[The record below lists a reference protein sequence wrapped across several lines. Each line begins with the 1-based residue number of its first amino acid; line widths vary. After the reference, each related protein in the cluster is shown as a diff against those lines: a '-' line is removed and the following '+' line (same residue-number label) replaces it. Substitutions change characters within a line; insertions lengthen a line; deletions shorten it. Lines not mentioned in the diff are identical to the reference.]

1 MFLYKLFAQ
10 ILNMSITASVVII
23 TVMILRVLMHRL
35 PRKYIYILWLIVGI
49 RLVCPFAVTSPI
61 SVFNLTDKPS
71 KSYIIQLDSNF
82 LLQQNTDN
90 IIDGKNIQNK
100 IQNNQFTDKPSL
112 STKHNTASKAPAA
125 INNDIK
131 LKKTTASQVS
141 LPMQIGTVI
150 WVTGIVAILLWN
162 SLLMASTK
170 KHLNKAVLY
179 QDNIYECDN
188 IPSPFVMGLIHP
200 NIYIPF
206 RLNDSERK
214 YILTHEMYHIHRK
227 DYIVKFASFLILA
240 IYWFHPL
247 VWLSYLYMVRDMEM
261 SCDEYVLETT
271 KTDIRVDY
279 STSLLGFATNKRTL
293 SAGLLSFGE
302 TDTRRRVKNIMK
314 FKKHQKW
321 IVIIAVIIIFAA
333 GVICLTNADTKTEKT
348 QDKETPNKNVQTTKT
363 TKTPTVNYDAVV
375 AEETINGYNLKLV
388 LLPDKVSKTE
398 TDNKKVPIPADG
410 FNLYEGTFA
419 LITYKDGNLY
429 DEYKLK
435 FQHNDK
441 VYFPKDGITLHV
453 KDYDGDGNADDFSL
467 GQGQVFSPM
476 LSNFM
481 IYQFFTVD
489 EDGSIVKFSTSYN
502 SGESITVYP
511 DETGF
516 PDEFSKEFKRGKYG
530 VIFSDGNNKKE
541 YTSIVRLISTKD
553 TPVNQKQQDI
563 WQAVLDTMPK
573 KVIKELENNGVWHFF
588 ADKKIPTYLLS
599 NAENYDNITL
609 RLDFQYNGNELIQ
622 YVSKGYG
629 FVINLSD
636 ENINKKQALALAQ
649 KFAKEFCGKDLTTV
663 KNKKEAQN
671 YGENAIWQI
680 KTPPRYDDGEMYAQF
695 KDGYGALYLVQ
706 LNRNMVVRYDA

>member
-1 MFLYKLFAQ
+1 M
-10 ILNMSITASVVII
+10 
-23 TVMILRVLMHRL
+23 
-35 PRKYIYILWLIVGI
+35 
-49 RLVCPFAVTSPI
+49 
-61 SVFNLTDKPS
+61 
-71 KSYIIQLDSNF
+71 
-82 LLQQNTDN
+82 
-90 IIDGKNIQNK
+90 
-100 IQNNQFTDKPSL
+100 
-112 STKHNTASKAPAA
+112 
-125 INNDIK
+125 
-131 LKKTTASQVS
+131 
-141 LPMQIGTVI
+141 
-150 WVTGIVAILLWN
+150 
-162 SLLMASTK
+162 
-170 KHLNKAVLY
+170 
-179 QDNIYECDN
+179 
-188 IPSPFVMGLIHP
+188 
-200 NIYIPF
+200 
-206 RLNDSERK
+206 
-214 YILTHEMYHIHRK
+214 
-227 DYIVKFASFLILA
+227 
-240 IYWFHPL
+240 
-247 VWLSYLYMVRDMEM
+247 
-261 SCDEYVLETT
+261 
-271 KTDIRVDY
+271 
-279 STSLLGFATNKRTL
+279 
-293 SAGLLSFGE
+293 
-302 TDTRRRVKNIMK
+302 
-314 FKKHQKW
+314 
-321 IVIIAVIIIFAA
+321 
-333 GVICLTNADTKTEKT
+333 
-348 QDKETPNKNVQTTKT
+348 
-363 TKTPTVNYDAVV
+363 
-375 AEETINGYNLKLV
+375 
-388 LLPDKVSKTE
+388 
-398 TDNKKVPIPADG
+398 
-410 FNLYEGTFA
+410 YEGTFA

-435 FQHNDK
+435 FQHSDK

-629 FVINLSD
+629 FVINLPD